1 MDADLRTRR
10 PGSRASLLRSLRA
23 RLRPL
28 AALARRLARHLRGV
42 PQVGQVHFG
51 DLRRLSPLCP
61 DYGYSRGL
69 PIDRVY
75 IEDFLAL
82 HAADVRGRVLEVQED
97 NYTRRFGGDAVT
109 RADVIDINA
118 GNPRATVIADLRD
131 AGALP
136 KDSYDAVILT
146 QTLQLI
152 YEFDAAIATVHRAL
166 KPGGAL
172 LCTVAG
178 VSAVGRSGGEN
189 RQWCWCFTELS
200 LQRAL
205 AERFG
210 AGQVRTRSYGNV
222 LTATAFLQ
230 GLAASELTADEY
242 AHHDASYPVVVAARA
257 VKRADPA

>member
-1 MDADLRTRR
+1 M
-10 PGSRASLLRSLRA
+10 
-23 RLRPL
+23 
-28 AALARRLARHLRGV
+28 RRLGRRLRGV
-42 PQVGQVHFG
+42 PEVGRVDFG

-61 DYGYSRGL
+61 DYGYTRGL
-69 PIDRVY
+69 PVDRVY

-97 NYTRRFGGDAVT
+97 DYTRRFGGRAVT
-109 RADVIDINA
+109 RADVIDIDA

-136 KDSYDAVILT
+136 EESYDAVILT

-166 KPGGAL
+166 RPGGAL

-178 VSAVGRSGGEN
+178 VSAIGRSAGEQH
-189 RQWCWCFTELS
+189 QWCWCFTEAS
-200 LQRAL
+200 LHRAL
-205 AERFG
+205 EERFG
-210 AGQVRTRSYGNV
+210 TGQVRTRSYGNV

-230 GLAASELTADEY
+230 GLAASELTQEEY
-242 AHHDASYPVVVAARA
+242 RHHDPSYPVVIAARA